1 MDTTDLEIVAQ
12 ALRAGWDRRPFSGE
26 CFDALERIQDR
37 ISELEGL
44 ISPRNSIPLE
54 DLLGPIKPC
63 PFCGSANVFNDD
75 GMAILCRNCDAQA
88 GVMAWQFRA
97 PQN

>member
-37 ISELEGL
+37 ISELEIWL
-44 ISPRNSIPLE
+44 P
-54 DLLGPIKPC
+54 
-63 PFCGSANVFNDD
+63 V
-75 GMAILCRNCDAQA
+75 DAMVV
-88 GVMAWQFRA
+88 GVSKARVDYS
-97 PQN
+97 

>member
-37 ISELEGL
+37 IAELEVRLQGIATIARETTDLAYCRRL
-44 ISPRNSIPLE
+44 II
-54 DLLGPIKPC
+54 DATKP
-63 PFCGSANVFNDD
+63 
-75 GMAILCRNCDAQA
+75 
-88 GVMAWQFRA
+88 
-97 PQN
+97 